1 MDSSAPPSLPKV
13 ENATLVARK
22 AGARMLGIGLAFL
35 VAGLVLVVLSDWKT
49 GGAVTHPEIA
59 REGRGI
65 SLLAGAPAT
74 IGFVVGALGVYRLLS
89 GRGPGHASK
98 HPLAIAAR
106 ILFGIAA
113 TAVFFVGAFLIV
125 MRIRG

>member
-1 MDSSAPPSLPKV
+1 MIDPRESLKPE
-13 ENATLVARK
+13 ENATHAARK
-22 AGARMLGIGLAFL
+22 AGARMLAIGAGFL
-35 VAGLVLVVLSDWKT
+35 VVGLVLVVLSDWKT

-74 IGFVVGALGVYRLLS
+74 LGYVVGAVGVYRLLT

-106 ILFGIAA
+106 VLFGLAA

-125 MRIRG
+125 MKIRG